1 MKITFDG
8 EPAKLDLPE
17 GQLFFGFPMVL
28 PKEDE
33 ESAAGSKSS
42 EQNFQGQGISLRKSN
57 KRKTKSDHD
66 SSKSKAPKSPEVI
79 EID

>member
-57 KRKTKSDHD
+57 REKRKVTMIRPSPRLP
-66 SSKSKAPKSPEVI
+66 KARK
-79 EID
+79 